1 MSTEVCYS
9 KYVNRDKGNRVE
21 FMLINFDYMDGIDF
35 LAKLFFEMYGI
46 RRGDELDG
54 IWFRTIE
61 LSSDQEQYV
70 LLWHEDIGNEIYS
83 LNEDDASINKLEV
96 RLKGVLGELN
106 RRIEAVNH

>member
-83 LNEDDASINKLEV
+83 LHEKNFKEIRHYEKDMEEGQNGKTY
-96 RLKGVLGELN
+96 
-106 RRIEAVNH
+106 